1 VSLLRVFWL
10 FGTLWALR
18 TAILSTYRY
27 YCTYLHV
34 PTWVVST
41 ILFPSIFHKKDATT
55 MTYPR
60 RYACDYCRPAA
71 QGMQSTSQRKDDL
84 SHEIRL
90 RLLSACGSGD
100 AVDVAAR
107 APRITSKMERR
118 DSVVAASS
126 RRLWHRVTPS
136 SRSSGCGI
144 IVGDASP
151 KTRTTPSTS
160 TALYQILADPGS
172 KEIVVKTTD
181 AAPPPPPPTR

>member
-1 VSLLRVFWL
+1 MRVFWL

-118 DSVVAASS
+118 DRVVAASS

-160 TALYQILADPGS
+160 TALYQIVDFSSLATS
-172 KEIVVKTTD
+172 
-181 AAPPPPPPTR
+181 TRVPKSVS